1 MDIIKSRYIRTIL
14 HFSIF
19 FFAVFLHINICLA
32 SKVTKT
38 ALVYMYDKY
47 FEPSTITITAGQK
60 VTWINKGE
68 LDHTVTSNNGYFD
81 SGHIR
86 PGLSV
91 SYTFT
96 KPGTYSYKCTLHSF
110 MSFGMKGK
118 VIVK

>member
-1 MDIIKSRYIRTIL
+1 MDIKSTYVRKIAY
-14 HFSIF
+14 FSIF
-19 FFAVFLHINICLA
+19 FFAVFFQSNICLA
-32 SKVTKT
+32 SKVTKS

-47 FEPSTITITAGQK
+47 FDPSTITITAGQK

-81 SGHIR
+81 SGNIR
-86 PGLSV
+86 PGSRV

-110 MSFGMKGK
+110 MFFGMKGK